1 MAIKTTRRFLD
12 GTAAL
17 ADEVGHLPLV
27 AHDLPELDHGERIEL
42 VEQVVAFLADAL
54 LPRAYAE
61 ERVLYPELGRL
72 LGDPDAGAPVA
83 RDRAEVRRLLRELAT
98 ADVHETGRLQEIL
111 YALNAL
117 LLAHLWRTEE
127 AYLRLSEEESEEEL
141 EDLLERVDA
150 QERRSGG
157 RFSRHGIGL
166 RADTV
171 ALLE

>member
-17 ADEVGHLPLV
+17 ADEVGYLPIA
-27 AHDLPELDHGERIEL
+27 AHDLPELDYGERIEL
-42 VEQVVAFLADAL
+42 VEQVVAFLAEAL

-72 LGDPDAGAPVA
+72 LGDPDAAAPVA
-83 RDRAEVRRLLRELAT
+83 RDRAETRRLLRELAAT
-98 ADVHETGRLQEIL
+98 DVNATGRLQEIL

-117 LLAHLWRTEE
+117 LLAHFWRTEE
-127 AYLRLSEEESEEEL
+127 AYLRLSEEESVEQL

-150 QERRSGG
+150 QERREGG
-157 RFSRHGIGL
+157 RFAHAGVGL
-166 RADTV
+166 RADSV